1 MNALGSVVAPQPHMQ
16 QLFAGEEYINLCKAL
31 NIAVNSMSQVSPLQQ
46 TIIGEQQQVTDTA
59 VVPNSG
65 RIVLFTSAKVRNLD
79 DVQAFVASALDE
91 CNKNVDKLAKVA
103 DKAT

>member
-1 MNALGSVVAPQPHMQ
+1 MNALDSVVPP
-16 QLFAGEEYINLCKAL
+16 
-31 NIAVNSMSQVSPLQQ
+31 PQQ
-46 TIIGEQQQVTDTA
+46 TIIGEQQVADTS

-91 CNKNVDKLAKVA
+91 CIKNIDKLAKVA